1 MRDKG
6 DHYKHLAVHID
17 DLMFATKDPE
27 TIVKTLVEKCQFKLK
42 GTGPTEFHLGCDF
55 FRDKEGALCYTSKKY
70 IEKILENYRRIYGTW
85 PKPAASPLTRGDH
98 PKLDTSKLLDED
110 NL

>member
-42 GTGPTEFHLGCDF
+42 GTGPTES
-55 FRDKEGALCYTSKKY
+55 FRL
-70 IEKILENYRRIYGTW
+70 
-85 PKPAASPLTRGDH
+85 
-98 PKLDTSKLLDED
+98 
-110 NL
+110 